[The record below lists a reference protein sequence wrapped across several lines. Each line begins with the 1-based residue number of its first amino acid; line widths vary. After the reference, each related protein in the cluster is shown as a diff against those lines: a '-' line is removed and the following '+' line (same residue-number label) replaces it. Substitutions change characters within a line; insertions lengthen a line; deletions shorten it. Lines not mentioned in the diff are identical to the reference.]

1 MIETNIG
8 KLFQSTMVFG
18 GYVLLLLGVL
28 CLLSKAILGLVILV
42 IGLLAAFSTQGSEI
56 NIAEK
61 KYRLYT
67 KCVFLKTGSWKSI
80 AKFKQV
86 AIISSRLSSST
97 FSRGNREITNTEQYF
112 DVVLLNETHRKKLV
126 LSRSKDKTE
135 AKKSL
140 QLFETKLELTAC
152 VYSPLISEKTKR
164 RKTNRYFKG

>member
-1 MIETNIG
+1 MIETYIG

-28 CLLSKAILGLVILV
+28 FLLPSPILGLVLLV
-42 IGLLAAFSTQGSEI
+42 IGLLVAFSTQGSEI
-56 NIAEK
+56 NITEN

-67 KCVFLKTGSWKSI
+67 KYVFVKTGAWKSI
-80 AKFKQV
+80 TKYKQIT
-86 AIISSRLSSST
+86 IISSRLSSST
-97 FSRGNREITNTEQYF
+97 FSRGNRELTNTEQYF

-164 RKTNRYFKG
+164 RKTNR